1 MTHPGLCHTANQTI
15 VFTEAFQNCATAM
28 GWNQDTKQITT
39 FNNSAGVPIDI
50 VKNYGQIDKATLKTA
65 CERFCKMGEVNA
77 EACLKQNNMMMSMC
91 LMKLLTVDAKV
102 CLLTN
107 QAKYMFN
114 GVEYARSGTRL

>member
-1 MTHPGLCHTANQTI
+1 
-15 VFTEAFQNCATAM
+15 M

>member
-1 MTHPGLCHTANQTI
+1 
-15 VFTEAFQNCATAM
+15 
-28 GWNQDTKQITT
+28 
-39 FNNSAGVPIDI
+39 
-50 VKNYGQIDKATLKTA
+50 
-65 CERFCKMGEVNA
+65 
-77 EACLKQNNMMMSMC
+77 LKQNNMMMSMC